1 MCQLLS
7 VLIVAEVT
15 GMLGLVKT
23 NGSQIGVVGKFLM
36 ERWEEQDLQF
46 DASEG
51 IDGMS
56 KKPLCPVAKPMHL
69 LQRLLHDISMVVSVA
84 SNTAHLVQKERARK
98 TGETVWS
105 DKAAAC
111 DDLFKECEEE
121 YNLELELST
130 KNIVLPSIA
139 DLLAKEAAAGNL

>member
-1 MCQLLS
+1 
-7 VLIVAEVT
+7 
-15 GMLGLVKT
+15 
-23 NGSQIGVVGKFLM
+23 M

-51 IDGMS
+51 IDGVS
-56 KKPLCPVAKPMHL
+56 KKPLCPVAKPMLL

-105 DKAAAC
+105 NEAATG

-139 DLLAKEAAAGNL
+139 DLLAKEAAGNL

>member
-1 MCQLLS
+1 
-7 VLIVAEVT
+7 
-15 GMLGLVKT
+15 
-23 NGSQIGVVGKFLM
+23 
-36 ERWEEQDLQF
+36 
-46 DASEG
+46 
-51 IDGMS
+51 
-56 KKPLCPVAKPMHL
+56 
-69 LQRLLHDISMVVSVA
+69 MVVSVA

-105 DKAAAC
+105 DEAAAC

-139 DLLAKEAAAGNL
+139 DLLAKEAAGNL